1 MHLAARALFLA
12 LVPSIAAAQAE
23 TRYPA
28 TQQAQP
34 RGAAVTAGAAAQY
47 LVVSCPTS
55 GGIPS
60 PVAGQPAD
68 SATRALVAALCA
80 RAQASAA
87 PRPLYSPLAS
97 ESATPDTESALA
109 AQPSEPA
116 EAPLDLLMRLAEAPA
131 GTSPGAD
138 ASMMRHAAHR
148 TERSEHA
155 EHEEHTH
162 DSLRSADEKGSAE
175 DPDAPFAPQFQV
187 HLFADMKYAAVDT
200 TGSRN
205 GFSLGQFDLF
215 GRSELSDAVNVIAEA
230 TLTALP
236 RNTFSAHL
244 ERLMLTYSPSD
255 VFAASVGRYH
265 TGIGY
270 YNTAYHHGTW
280 FQTAT
285 GRPLMYAIDGD
296 IGVIPIHT
304 LGVSATGAIPS
315 GSLGLHYLAEFGSG
329 RAGQASAAGA
339 TQPALND
346 NNTPS
351 MNGALWIRP
360 EAIDGMQL
368 GVSVYRDRL
377 TLADTSKAPSDETI
391 GAAHIVYK
399 TDALE
404 LMTEG
409 MLMRHAPRG
418 AAPPSDSYGY
428 YAQASRRFGALRPYA
443 RMDYL
448 DIPKTDPLFAFLGKR
463 YGPSVGVRYDF
474 QPFAALKLQSS
485 HLKQTTRPDMSR
497 FDAQVSFMF

>member
-1 MHLAARALFLA
+1 MHLAARALCLA
-12 LVPSIAAAQAE
+12 LVPSLAAAQAE

-34 RGAAVTAGAAAQY
+34 HAGTVAAADAARY
-47 LVVSCPTS
+47 LVVACPTQA
-55 GGIPS
+55 GAPS
-60 PVAGQPAD
+60 VLPGQPAD
-68 SATRALVAALCA
+68 SAVRALIAALCA
-80 RAQASAA
+80 RAQAPSLRQ
-87 PRPLYSPLAS
+87 PAS
-97 ESATPDTESALA
+97 LTSQAVAPDTEPMLA
-109 AQPSEPA
+109 AQPIEPP
-116 EAPLDLLMRLAEAPA
+116 EAAIDLLMRLAEAPA
-131 GTSPGAD
+131 ATAD
-138 ASMMRHAAHR
+138 ASAVGYAAHR
-148 TERSEHA
+148 SGDGEHA
-155 EHEEHTH
+155 GHDEHAHEG
-162 DSLRSADEKGSAE
+162 LLSADQKASGE
-175 DPDAPFAPQFQV
+175 DPDAPFAPRFQV

-215 GRSELSDAVNVIAEA
+215 GRSELSDALSVIAEA

-255 VFAASVGRYH
+255 FFSASAGRYH

-285 GRPLMYAIDGD
+285 GRPLIYAIDGD

-304 LGVSATGAIPS
+304 LGVSTTGSIPS

-339 TQPALND
+339 AQPALND

-360 EAIDGMQL
+360 EGLDGLQL
-368 GVSVYRDRL
+368 GVSLYRDRL
-377 TLADTSKAPSDETI
+377 TLSDTSKAPNDETI

-409 MLMRHAPRG
+409 MLMRHDPRG
-418 AAPPSDSYGY
+418 AAPSSDSRGY
-428 YAQASRRFGALRPYA
+428 YAQASRRFGTVRPYV

-448 DIPKTDPLFAFLGKR
+448 DIPKTDPLFAFLGR
-463 YGPSVGVRYDF
+463 RSGPSVGVRYDF
-474 QPFAALKLQSS
+474 QPLAALKLQTS
-485 HLKQTTRPDMSR
+485 HLNQTTRPDMNR

>member
-1 MHLAARALFLA
+1 M
-12 LVPSIAAAQAE
+12 
-23 TRYPA
+23 PA
-28 TQQAQP
+28 TPNMEAQP
-34 RGAAVTAGAAAQY
+34 DPQ
-47 LVVSCPTS
+47 PTEL
-55 GGIPS
+55 P
-60 PVAGQPAD
+60 
-68 SATRALVAALCA
+68 
-80 RAQASAA
+80 
-87 PRPLYSPLAS
+87 
-97 ESATPDTESALA
+97 
-109 AQPSEPA
+109 

-131 GTSPGAD
+131 AAD
-138 ASMMRHAAHR
+138 ASPMARSAHHAAG
-148 TERSEHA
+148 A
-155 EHEEHTH
+155 EHDEHSH
-162 DSLRSADEKGSAE
+162 ESLRSADEKGMAE
-175 DPDAPFAPQFQV
+175 NPDAAFSPQFQV

-200 TGSRN
+200 TGGRN

-244 ERLMLTYSPSD
+244 ERLMLTYSPTD
-255 VFAASVGRYH
+255 VFSASVGRYH

-285 GRPLMYAIDGD
+285 GRPLIYAIDGD

-304 LGVSATGAIPS
+304 LGVSATGSIPS

-329 RAGQASAAGA
+329 RAGQASAAIA

-360 EAIDGMQL
+360 DGIDGLQL

-377 TLADTSKAPSDETI
+377 TLADTSRAPNDETI
-391 GAAHIVYK
+391 AAAHVVYK

-409 MLMRHAPRG
+409 MLMRHDPRG
-418 AAPPSDSYGY
+418 AAPASDSRGY
-428 YAQASRRFGALRPYA
+428 YAQSSRRFGTVRPYV

-448 DIPKTDPLFAFLGKR
+448 DIPNTDALFSFLGR
-463 YGPSVGVRYDF
+463 RFGPTVGARYDF
-474 QPFAALKLQSS
+474 QPFAALKLQTS
-485 HLKQTTRPDMSR
+485 HLNQTTRPNMNR
-497 FDAQVSFMF
+497 VDAQVSFMF

>member
-1 MHLAARALFLA
+1 MHLAARALCLA

-34 RGAAVTAGAAAQY
+34 RPAAAATADGARY
-47 LVVSCPTS
+47 LVVACPAS
-55 GGIPS
+55 DDASSALPRQ
-60 PVAGQPAD
+60 VAD
-68 SATRALVAALCA
+68 SAARALVAALCA
-80 RAQASAA
+80 RAQS
-87 PRPLYSPLAS
+87 PTVRPLYAPLAGMQGM
-97 ESATPDTESALA
+97 PDTELDVG
-109 AQPSEPA
+109 AQPSEPPEPA
-116 EAPLDLLMRLAEAPA
+116 LALLMRLAEAPA
-131 GTSPGAD
+131 GAD
-138 ASMMRHAAHR
+138 ATAMAHPAHR
-148 TERSEHA
+148 PDAGQHA
-155 EHEEHTH
+155 DHEQHAH
-162 DSLRSADEKGSAE
+162 DGLRSADEKASE
-175 DPDAPFAPQFQV
+175 DDPDAPFSPQFQV

-255 VFAASVGRYH
+255 VFSASVGRYH

-285 GRPLMYAIDGD
+285 GRPLIYAIDGD

-304 LGVSATGAIPS
+304 LGVSATGSIRS

-329 RAGQASAAGA
+329 RAGQASAAPA

-351 MNGALWIRP
+351 VNGALWIRP
-360 EAIDGMQL
+360 EALDGLQL

-377 TLADTSKAPSDETI
+377 TLIDTTKAPNDETI
-391 GAAHIVYK
+391 AAAHIVYK

-409 MLMRHAPRG
+409 MIMRHDPLGGAP
-418 AAPPSDSYGY
+418 ASDSRGY
-428 YAQASRRFGALRPYA
+428 YAQASRRFGTTRPYV

-448 DIPKTDPLFAFLGKR
+448 DIPTTDPLFAFLGKR

-474 QPFAALKLQSS
+474 QPFAALKLQTS
-485 HLKQTTRPDMSR
+485 HLNQTTRPDMSR

>member
-1 MHLAARALFLA
+1 MHFAARALCLA

-34 RGAAVTAGAAAQY
+34 RPAATADGARY
-47 LVVSCPTS
+47 LVVACPAP
-55 GGIPS
+55 GDAPS
-60 PVAGQPAD
+60 ALPGQLAD
-68 SATRALVAALCA
+68 STARNLVAALCA
-80 RAQASAA
+80 RAQSPSA
-87 PRPLYSPLAS
+87 RPLYAPLAMP
-97 ESATPDTESALA
+97 AMPDTESALA
-109 AQPSEPA
+109 AQPSEPP
-116 EAPLDLLMRLAEAPA
+116 EAALELLMRLAEAPA
-131 GTSPGAD
+131 DAD
-138 ASMMRHAAHR
+138 PSAMTHPARRANAD
-148 TERSEHA
+148 EHFD
-155 EHEEHTH
+155 HEEHAH
-162 DSLRSADEKGSAE
+162 DNLRSADEKGSAD
-175 DPDAPFAPQFQV
+175 DPDAPFSPQFQV

-200 TGSRN
+200 VGSRN

-255 VFAASVGRYH
+255 VFSASVGRYH

-285 GRPLMYAIDGD
+285 GRPLIYAIDGD

-304 LGVSATGAIPS
+304 LGVSATGSIPS

-329 RAGQASAAGA
+329 RAGQASAAAA
-339 TQPALND
+339 TQPSLND
-346 NNTPS
+346 NNTPAV
-351 MNGALWIRP
+351 NGALWIRP
-360 EAIDGMQL
+360 EAIDGLQL

-377 TLADTSKAPSDETI
+377 TLNDTSKAPNDETI
-391 GAAHIVYK
+391 AAAHIVYK

-409 MLMRHAPRG
+409 MIMRHDPLG
-418 AAPPSDSYGY
+418 AVPASDSRGY
-428 YAQASRRFGALRPYA
+428 YAQASRRFGTMRPYV

-448 DIPKTDPLFAFLGKR
+448 DIPKTDPLFAFLGR
-463 YGPSVGVRYDF
+463 RFGPSVGVRYDF
-474 QPFAALKLQSS
+474 QPFAALKLQTS
-485 HLKQTTRPDMSR
+485 HLNQTTRPDMSR

>member
-1 MHLAARALFLA
+1 M
-12 LVPSIAAAQAE
+12 
-23 TRYPA
+23 
-28 TQQAQP
+28 
-34 RGAAVTAGAAAQY
+34 
-47 LVVSCPTS
+47 
-55 GGIPS
+55 
-60 PVAGQPAD
+60 
-68 SATRALVAALCA
+68 
-80 RAQASAA
+80 
-87 PRPLYSPLAS
+87 
-97 ESATPDTESALA
+97 PDTEPALA
-109 AQPSEPA
+109 TKPSESP

-131 GTSPGAD
+131 HTEAAAMGHS
-138 ASMMRHAAHR
+138 AHR
-148 TERSEHA
+148 SDDEHA
-155 EHEEHTH
+155 DHEEHAH
-162 DSLRSADEKGSAE
+162 DGLLSADEKAAGE
-175 DPDAPFAPQFQV
+175 DPDAPFAPQFNI
-187 HLFADMKYAAVDT
+187 HLFADMKYSANDT
-200 TGSRN
+200 VGSRN

-215 GRSELSDAVNVIAEA
+215 GRSELSDAMSVIAEA

-255 VFAASVGRYH
+255 LISASVGRYH

-285 GRPLMYAIDGD
+285 GRPLMYNIDGD

-329 RAGQASAAGA
+329 RAGQASAAGV

-360 EAIDGMQL
+360 DGIDGLQL

-377 TLADTSKAPSDETI
+377 TLADTSKVPNDETI
-391 GAAHIVYK
+391 TAAHVVYK
-399 TDALE
+399 TDVLE

-409 MLMRHAPRG
+409 MLMRHDPRG
-418 AAPPSDSYGY
+418 PAPASDSYGY
-428 YAQASRRFGALRPYA
+428 YAQASRRIGAVRPYV

-448 DIPKTDPLFAFLGKR
+448 DIPSTDALFAFLGR
-463 YGPSVGVRYDF
+463 RSGPSVGVRYDF
-474 QPFAALKLQSS
+474 QPLAALKLQSS
-485 HLKQTTRPDMSR
+485 HLNQTTRPDMNR

>member
-34 RGAAVTAGAAAQY
+34 RPVAAAEAARY
-47 LVVSCPTS
+47 LVVACPGPGPT
-55 GGIPS
+55 PS
-60 PVAGQPAD
+60 ALADQPSD

-80 RAQASAA
+80 RGQAPAA
-87 PRPLYSPLAS
+87 RPLYAPTAS
-97 ESATPDTESALA
+97 EAAGPDAASAMSMQPA
-109 AQPSEPA
+109 APP
-116 EAPLDLLMRLAEAPA
+116 EAPLDLLMRLAEAPVA
-131 GTSPGAD
+131 TAPDAD
-138 ASMMRHAAHR
+138 APMMGHAAHR
-148 TERSEHA
+148 AERGEHGDHDEHA
-155 EHEEHTH
+155 H
-162 DSLRSADEKGSAE
+162 DNLRTADEKGSAE
-175 DPDAPFAPQFQV
+175 DPDAAFTPQFQV

-255 VFAASVGRYH
+255 AFAASVGRYH

-304 LGVSATGAIPS
+304 LGVSATGPIPS

-329 RAGQASAAGA
+329 RAGQASAAA
-339 TQPALND
+339 PTQPALSD

-360 EAIDGMQL
+360 EGLDGLQL

-377 TLADTSKAPSDETI
+377 TLADTSRVPSDETI
-391 GAAHIVYK
+391 GAAHFVYK

-409 MLMRHAPRG
+409 MLMRHDPRG
-418 AAPPSDSYGY
+418 AGATSDSYGY
-428 YAQASRRFGALRPYA
+428 YAQASRRFGTTRPYV

-448 DIPKTDPLFAFLGKR
+448 DIPKTDPLFSFLGKR
-463 YGPSVGVRYDF
+463 FGPSVGVRYDF

>member
-1 MHLAARALFLA
+1 
-12 LVPSIAAAQAE
+12 
-23 TRYPA
+23 
-28 TQQAQP
+28 
-34 RGAAVTAGAAAQY
+34 
-47 LVVSCPTS
+47 
-55 GGIPS
+55 
-60 PVAGQPAD
+60 
-68 SATRALVAALCA
+68 
-80 RAQASAA
+80 
-87 PRPLYSPLAS
+87 
-97 ESATPDTESALA
+97 
-109 AQPSEPA
+109 
-116 EAPLDLLMRLAEAPA
+116 
-131 GTSPGAD
+131 
-138 ASMMRHAAHR
+138 
-148 TERSEHA
+148 
-155 EHEEHTH
+155 
-162 DSLRSADEKGSAE
+162 
-175 DPDAPFAPQFQV
+175 
-187 HLFADMKYAAVDT
+187 MKYAAIDT
-200 TGSRN
+200 LGSRN

-215 GRSELSDAVNVIAEA
+215 GRSELSDAMSVIAEA

-351 MNGALWIRP
+351 VNGALWIRP
-360 EAIDGMQL
+360 EAIDGLQL

-377 TLADTSKAPSDETI
+377 TLTDTSKAPNDETI
-391 GAAHIVYK
+391 AAAHIVYK

-409 MLMRHAPRG
+409 MIMRHDPLG
-418 AAPPSDSYGY
+418 AVPASDSRGY
-428 YAQASRRFGALRPYA
+428 YAQASRRFGTMRPYV

-448 DIPKTDPLFAFLGKR
+448 DIPGTDPLFAFLGR
-463 YGPSVGVRYDF
+463 RFGPSVGVRYDF
-474 QPFAALKLQSS
+474 QPFAALKLQTS
-485 HLKQTTRPDMSR
+485 HLN
-497 FDAQVSFMF
+497 